1 MADDNWAEYPI
12 PWQSLFG
19 FLVCVAV
26 VPVAYLV
33 CGPKRP
39 LGNFAPTKTT
49 VPCDERR
56 GPSGRGNRRGK
67 RETRGVINSWN
78 ERLSLTRPAS
88 PENSDSFSLSLSL
101 RVVYLGLTALV

>member
-1 MADDNWAEYPI
+1 MAVA
-12 PWQSLFG
+12 FA
-19 FLVCVAV
+19 LVCVAV
-26 VPVAYLV
+26 VPVAYGVRSQATPWGTSL
-33 CGPKRP
+33 
-39 LGNFAPTKTT
+39 
-49 VPCDERR
+49 RR
-56 GPSGRGNRRGK
+56 RLRCRVTSGAGHPGVGTEGGK